1 VEADVDES
9 SFFMRLLQ
17 KTRIVGKRRK
27 LEMKHWLFVPV
38 VAVALS
44 PGFVSAQDTAYKA
57 LRTIGAQRGEKSLNQ
72 VISISGQSG
81 RPQPVDWRIALDD
94 PTARGGVRELDIV
107 SGQISSERT
116 PARPSQA
123 RSRPID
129 LTKLNLDSDGAF
141 RAAEQEASRNQVGFD
156 SINYQLIADSAT
168 GQPVW
173 NLEIFDYEQ
182 RPVGNVRVAASNG
195 TLISSGNWVSQR
207 ADVDA
212 QQRHRHSDD
221 EALAGPPPS
230 GSRDSRPPTDYRQP
244 DSQDQKYDSADDASA
259 EQPGG
264 TVGERANR
272 YGAAVVNFGQTV
284 VHRTTR
290 VFQTV
295 GGWFQEKFTGRN
307 TIDPKHGQDSDDD
320 DDNNDQ
326 PPPSSGPYNRPD

>member
-1 VEADVDES
+1 
-9 SFFMRLLQ
+9 M
-17 KTRIVGKRRK
+17 T
-27 LEMKHWLFVPV
+27 
-38 VAVALS
+38 
-44 PGFVSAQDTAYKA
+44 A
-57 LRTIGAQRGEKSLNQ
+57 LRSA
-72 VISISGQSG
+72 GQSG

-116 PARPSQA
+116 PVRPSEA

-156 SINYQLIADSAT
+156 SVSYQLAADSAT

-173 NLEIFDYEQ
+173 TLEIFDYEQ
-182 RPVGNVRVAASNG
+182 RPVGTVRIAASNG
-195 TLISSGNWVSQR
+195 TLVSSGNWVPQR
-207 ADVDA
+207 ADVNA

-221 EALAGPPPS
+221 EALAGSPPS
-230 GSRDSRPPTDYRQP
+230 GSRDSRPPADYRQP
-244 DSQDQKYDSADDASA
+244 EYQDRKDDSAGDASA

-264 TVGERANR
+264 TVGERTNR
-272 YGAAVVNFGQTV
+272 YGAAVVHFGQSV

-307 TIDPKHGQDSDDD
+307 TIDPKHGQVDDD
-320 DDNNDQ
+320 EDDNSDQ
-326 PPPSSGPYNRPD
+326 SPPPPVPYSRPE

>member
-1 VEADVDES
+1 
-9 SFFMRLLQ
+9 
-17 KTRIVGKRRK
+17 
-27 LEMKHWLFVPV
+27 MKHWLFVPI

-57 LRTIGAQRGEKSLNQ
+57 LRTIGTQRGEKALNQ
-72 VISISGQSG
+72 VIAISGQSG

-116 PARPSQA
+116 PVRPSQA

-156 SINYQLIADSAT
+156 SVSYQLAADSAT

-173 NLEIFDYEQ
+173 TLEIFDYEQ
-182 RPVGNVRVAASNG
+182 RPLGTVRIAASNG
-195 TLISSGNWVSQR
+195 TLVSSGNWVPQR
-207 ADVDA
+207 ADADA
-212 QQRHRHSDD
+212 QQRRRHSDD
-221 EALAGPPPS
+221 EASTGSPPS
-230 GSRDSRPPTDYRQP
+230 GSRDSRPPADYRQP
-244 DSQDQKYDSADDASA
+244 EDQDRKYDSADDGSG

-264 TVGERANR
+264 KVGERANR
-272 YGAAVVNFGQTV
+272 YGAAVVHFGQSV
-284 VHRTTR
+284 AHRTTR

-307 TIDPKHGQDSDDD
+307 TIDPKHGQVDDDD
-320 DDNNDQ
+320 DDNIDQ
-326 PPPSSGPYNRPD
+326 PPPVPYSRPVQPSDPYSRPVTPE

>member
-1 VEADVDES
+1 
-9 SFFMRLLQ
+9 
-17 KTRIVGKRRK
+17 
-27 LEMKHWLFVPV
+27 MKHWLFVPI

-57 LRTIGAQRGEKSLNQ
+57 LRTIGTQRGEKALNQ
-72 VISISGQSG
+72 VIAISGQSG

-116 PARPSQA
+116 PVRPSEA

-156 SINYQLIADSAT
+156 SVSYQLAADTAT

-173 NLEIFDYEQ
+173 TLEIFDFEQ
-182 RPVGNVRVAASNG
+182 RPVGTVRIAASNG
-195 TLISSGNWVSQR
+195 TLVSSGNWVPQR
-207 ADVDA
+207 ADVNA

-221 EALAGPPPS
+221 EALAGSPPS
-230 GSRDSRPPTDYRQP
+230 GSRDSHPPADYRQP
-244 DSQDQKYDSADDASA
+244 EYDSADDASA
-259 EQPGG
+259 DQPGG
-264 TVGERANR
+264 TVGERTNR
-272 YGAAVVNFGQTV
+272 YGAAVVHFGQSV

-307 TIDPKHGQDSDDD
+307 TIDPKHGQVDDDD

-326 PPPSSGPYNRPD
+326 LPPVPYSRPE